1 MAFGLMKRG
10 RLVRRA
16 LLSLGCF
23 ALAFA
28 VNSSAQAQSSIRV
41 PGQRPAYSFE
51 LEPHVLFAPFEGPD
65 RPSAEG
71 YGLGVRG
78 TIELLPEGFISKLND
93 SVGIGFGLD
102 WLHYDGQGGPAYCV
116 DTVLIPGPGG
126 VPVCVETSAHSSS
139 YIYVPVVMQ
148 WNFWL
153 HRQWSVF
160 GEPGLALTHRSGGD
174 FGAVPVFNV
183 GGRFHFNDSL
193 ALTMR
198 LGYPSFSLG
207 VSFLF

>member
-1 MAFGLMKRG
+1 MVFGLVSLG
-10 RLVRRA
+10 PWVRRA
-16 LLSLGCF
+16 LLVLSCF
-23 ALAFA
+23 AFIFGAPKRA
-28 VNSSAQAQSSIRV
+28 HAQSTIRV

-51 LEPHVLFAPFEGPD
+51 LEPHFLFTPFEAPD
-65 RPSAEG
+65 HPSAGG

-78 TIELLPEGFISKLND
+78 TIEILPEGFISKIND

-102 WLHYDGQGGPAYCV
+102 WLHYDGQSGSAYCV
-116 DTVLIPGPGG
+116 RTEPVPPPNG

-153 HRQWSVF
+153 NRKWSVF
-160 GEPGLALTHRSGGD
+160 GEPGLALSHRSGGD
-174 FGAVPVFNV
+174 FGAVPVFNA
-183 GGRFHFNDSL
+183 GGRFHFNDSM

-198 LGYPSFSLG
+198 LGYPSFALG